1 MAEKEKQADVI
12 DLSGCMQYNPED
24 LKSELRN
31 VRTVIVSMLGYAQNV
46 DTAQLA
52 NALYT
57 LQYLTEDVQYE

>member
-12 DLSGCMQYNPED
+12 DLSGCLQYDPED

-31 VRTVIVSMLGYAQNV
+31 VRAVIVSMLGYAQNV
-46 DTAQLA
+46 DTVQLA

-57 LQYLTEDVQYE
+57 LQYLTEDVQYK

>member
-24 LKSELRN
+24 IKSELRN
-31 VRTVIVSMLGYAQNV
+31 IRAVIVSMLGYAQNV
-46 DTAQLA
+46 DTVQLA

-57 LQYLTEDVQYE
+57 LQYLTEDVQYK

>member
-12 DLSGCMQYNPED
+12 DLSGCMQYNQED

-31 VRTVIVSMLGYAQNV
+31 VRAVIVSMLGYAQNV
-46 DTAQLA
+46 DTVALA

-57 LQYLTEDVQYE
+57 LQYLSEDVQYK